1 MRERAQPRQA
11 ARVEW
16 WIRVVPA
23 LLALHLAVA
32 GALWAR
38 PGLVS
43 VYLWY
48 VAPPALALLA
58 VLTLLAALVATIRR
72 RRTWSVRRVVA
83 YAGLVVVAGAVP
95 FYRTYPSS
103 HDGRPSAVRFRL
115 PLDGPVTVAW
125 GGPTSDV
132 NYHVVLPDQR
142 WAYDL
147 LVVEDGKS
155 HRGDG
160 RDLADYFAYDC
171 DVRAPATGLVRA
183 AHDGEPDIPPGKRP
197 LRPGFGNH
205 VVIEVARREFL
216 FVVHLRQGSVAVG
229 PGQRAA
235 AGQVIGRVGNSGT
248 STEPHVH
255 LHLQDTPHPFLGEGI
270 PFDFFDY
277 RHNGRLVTRGMPRGG
292 RVNDRYTGDVVE
304 QVASDDRGARIR

>member
-1 MRERAQPRQA
+1 MREGTQPRPA

-32 GALWAR
+32 GALRAR

-48 VAPPALALLA
+48 VAPAALALLA
-58 VLTLLAALVATIRR
+58 VLTLLAALVATIRQR
-72 RRTWSVRRVVA
+72 GTWSVRRVVA
-83 YAGLVVVAGAVP
+83 YTGLVVVAGAVP

-132 NYHVVLPDQR
+132 NYHVVQPDQR

-147 LVVEDGKS
+147 LVLEDGTS

-160 RDLADYFAYDC
+160 RALAALQEIAARYPGRLDIVSGDALAV
-171 DVRAPATGLVRA
+171 DVRDALGPERA
-183 AHDGEPDIPPGKRP
+183 R
-197 LRPGFGNH
+197 
-205 VVIEVARREFL
+205 VVLDAQEA
-216 FVVHLRQGSVAVG
+216 
-229 PGQRAA
+229 
-235 AGQVIGRVGNSGT
+235 
-248 STEPHVH
+248 
-255 LHLQDTPHPFLGEGI
+255 LG
-270 PFDFFDY
+270 D
-277 RHNGRLVTRGMPRGG
+277 
-292 RVNDRYTGDVVE
+292 
-304 QVASDDRGARIR
+304 